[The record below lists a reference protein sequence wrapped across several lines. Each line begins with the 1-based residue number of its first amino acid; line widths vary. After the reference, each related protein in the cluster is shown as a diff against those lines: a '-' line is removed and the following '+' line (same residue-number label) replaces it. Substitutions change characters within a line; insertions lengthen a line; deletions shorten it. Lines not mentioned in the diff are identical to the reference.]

1 MADKQAFP
9 LALFRF
15 HLAPSILRINQ
26 RRKLYREIARKSW
39 ILFIANSTINKKK
52 DCKENIFFLQKKY
65 PKSSASFA
73 NELPMH
79 YVFPSTDSSNK

>member
-1 MADKQAFP
+1 MDEAE
-9 LALFRF
+9 LAKMDEMDFAGVEE
-15 HLAPSILRINQ
+15 LAEDTPNFEKAAL
-26 RRKLYREIARKSW
+26 
-39 ILFIANSTINKKK
+39 
-52 DCKENIFFLQKKY
+52 KKY